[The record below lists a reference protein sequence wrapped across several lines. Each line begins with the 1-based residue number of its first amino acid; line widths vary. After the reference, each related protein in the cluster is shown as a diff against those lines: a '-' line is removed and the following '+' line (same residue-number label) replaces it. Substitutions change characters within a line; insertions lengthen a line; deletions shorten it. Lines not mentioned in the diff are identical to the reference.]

1 MTSYSILTLS
11 LCLSLF
17 LKSQS
22 TAIDLHIVPC
32 DNQRRVCECRETAEE
47 CEFTLII
54 EELQTFTAYEMR
66 KKDPEFVSVDQMDTQ
81 SLYSPKKE
89 GKPFYINETGHL
101 VPSFVFRDDDQ
112 DSDCITYNEDFAGAK
127 CTVPLTVDGRTYRP
141 CIAVNGQ
148 VPGPTLVVYED
159 QVVVVNVVNT
169 LLTETTSIHWHGMD
183 QMNTPWMDGAIHVSQ
198 CPINPSE
205 TFRYYFKAAP
215 TGTFWYHSHRVT
227 QRADGL
233 FGGLVIRESAH
244 HRAKL
249 SAALREPVI
258 IDNPGSQTISLHEWN
273 HNTNIE
279 HYTLAKG
286 HIGFFPGKPLGEIPI
301 PLEEQ
306 VSIGL
311 TKPYTRYQTTFG
323 SDGLHVGNIPFFSGL
338 INGKGRNK
346 YVPYNKTRLE
356 VFSVDNGGIYRFRL
370 IGAQNKYAYKFSI
383 DEHNLTVMATDGS
396 LIEPV
401 VAQFVIIHIGERYDF
416 LLKAIKPRQ
425 NVDNYWVRAETLA
438 VNLTSELPYSSLG
451 QVAESILHYNPA
463 PAPDSTSYESI
474 KSSSIPFSVE
484 RCGEIGGCV
493 AINCPFPAF
502 HSSYNTRCINVHEL
516 RMLWPTPS
524 SELPSADL
532 DPDCNDC
539 ELFFNI
545 GLHMHDI
552 NGHLMK
558 LPPFPLQT
566 QKAFIS
572 PTMFCDVSKPCQGKG
587 CSCIHVRKVSSF
599 NKTIRFI
606 ISSVGNEVSV
616 GSAFAHPMHLHGHH
630 FHVVE
635 IGYGS
640 YYPNNGSLKG
650 RSSEVSCDDALC
662 SSPAWSTSRQTFPMN
677 ETTVRKD
684 TIIVPAGGY
693 VVLHFLSNNPGF
705 WFMHCHIISD
715 MLNGMSVVINE
726 VESRHNPAPAGFP
739 TCGGFLLSRDQYYSS
754 TANNPDQVKIWKGS
768 IWGWILLVILLSIA
782 IFLSYF
788 MCPIIQYSW
797 KHES

>member
-1 MTSYSILTLS
+1 MCSVW
-11 LCLSLF
+11 SLF
-17 LKSQS
+17 LS
-22 TAIDLHIVPC
+22 TLLAPLSLALNRHVVPC
-32 DNQRRVCECRETAEE
+32 DGQRTFCECRETAKE
-47 CEFTLII
+47 CEFTLLI
-54 EELQTFTAYEMR
+54 EELQTFTAYEMED
-66 KKDPEFVSVDQMDTQ
+66 KDPEFVSVDQEDTQ
-81 SLYSPKKE
+81 SLYATKKD

-101 VPSFVFRDDDQ
+101 VPSFVFEDDDQ

-127 CTVPLTVDGRTYRP
+127 CTVPQTVDGRTYRP

-258 IDNPGSQTISLHEWN
+258 IDNPGSQTISLHEWDR
-273 HNTNIE
+273 NTNLAR
-279 HYTLAKG
+279 YTLAKG
-286 HIGFFPGKPLGEIPI
+286 NIGFFPGKLLGEIPI
-301 PLEEQ
+301 PLVEQ
-306 VSIGL
+306 ISVGV
-311 TKPYTRYQTTFG
+311 TKPYIRYEARFG
-323 SDGLHVGNIPFFSGL
+323 SDGLHVGDIPFFSGL
-338 INGKGRNK
+338 INGKGRNED
-346 YVPYNKTRLE
+346 VPYNRTRLKI
-356 VFSVDNGGIYRFRL
+356 FNVDNGGVYRFRL

-416 LLKAIKPRQ
+416 LLKANKPRQ
-425 NVDNYWVRAETLA
+425 NVDNYWVRAETFA
-438 VNLTSELPYSSLG
+438 VNLTSGPPYSSLG
-451 QVAESILHYNPA
+451 QVAEAILHYNPA
-463 PAPDSTSYESI
+463 PAPNSTNYNSI

-484 RCGEIGGCV
+484 RCGEIRGCV

-539 ELFFNI
+539 ELFFNM
-545 GLHMHDI
+545 GSRKHDI
-552 NGHLMK
+552 NGRNMQ

-572 PTMFCDVSKPCQGKG
+572 PTMFCNISKPCQENRKG
-587 CSCIHVRKVSSF
+587 CSCVHVREVSSF
-599 NKTIRFI
+599 NKTIRFVL
-606 ISSVGNEVSV
+606 SSVGNEVPEGDGFV
-616 GSAFAHPMHLHGHH
+616 HPMHLHGHH
-630 FHVVE
+630 FHVLE

-739 TCGGFLLSRDQYYSS
+739 TCGGFLLSRDQYYTSVEYDPNSS
-754 TANNPDQVKIWKGS
+754 TSWHANIW
-768 IWGWILLVILLSIA
+768 WWVLLVILFSG
-782 IFLSYF
+782 F
-788 MCPIIQYSW
+788 MFMCFFTCPIIRYARQRRS
-797 KHES
+797 